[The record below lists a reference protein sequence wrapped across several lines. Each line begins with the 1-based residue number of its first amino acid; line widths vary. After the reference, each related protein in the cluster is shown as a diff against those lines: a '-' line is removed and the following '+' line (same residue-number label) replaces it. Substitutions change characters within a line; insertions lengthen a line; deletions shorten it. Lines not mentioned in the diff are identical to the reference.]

1 MYGNNHHIGGN
12 VKYGMTCTNPECSTD
27 HIVDDLIECPDCGD
41 NKVMVSAIVSKR
53 TSQNRP
59 MSFAVC
65 LHSLRRGT
73 IISTHYV
80 DDPSQMVD
88 ILEQCSLDFDIHA
101 DISWVANVAEYVN
114 ICNTMDPRNRRRPN

>member
-1 MYGNNHHIGGN
+1 MEH
-12 VKYGMTCTNPECSTD
+12 GMKCTNPECSTD
-27 HIVDDLIECPDCGD
+27 QIVDDLIECPDCGE
-41 NKVMVSAIVSKR
+41 NKVMVAEFGPKR

-80 DDPSQMVD
+80 NEPSQMVD
-88 ILEQCSLDFDIHA
+88 ILEQCSLDFDVHA
-101 DISWVANVAEYVN
+101 DISWVENIEQFAR
-114 ICNTMDPRNRRRPN
+114 ICNSVAGVDMDNSKPN